1 MWLYK
6 EVDKMKKKKNELFY
20 AYIFFKKNYVDV
32 IVILVTLQSPSPY

>member
-6 EVDKMKKKKNELFY
+6 EVDKMKNKKMNYFMHT
-20 AYIFFKKNYVDV
+20 YIYFLNSVDV